1 MNFYSKPFYFTMFI
15 ASLLVALLVRFNREK
30 YYGTSESIDFLLGSA
45 PSFFYLFG
53 LLMLI
58 TIFSKAQKYSKFLQY
73 AVFVSLGALAY
84 ELEQYWTER
93 TFDIADIAAS
103 ILATVLYLCLHSR
116 IFRKYRD
123 NAHR

>member
-1 MNFYSKPFYFTMFI
+1 MMFI
-15 ASLLVALLVRFNREK
+15 ASLLIALLVKFNRER
-30 YYGTSESIDFLLGSA
+30 YYGTSESIDLLLGAA

-58 TIFSKAQKYSKFLQY
+58 TFFSKPQEFSKFLKY

-103 ILATVLYLCLHSR
+103 ILATALYFCLQYR
-116 IFRKYRD
+116 ICRK
-123 NAHR
+123 